1 VEDRRNI
8 ILAVLLTGLI
18 LFGWP
23 YVANMFF
30 PTPPPAEKSVAAPAK
45 TDGTPSESGEIAT
58 AAAPD
63 KTVSLA
69 SALST
74 NPRVLVETP
83 KLKGSINLEGARID
97 DLVLTDAPARNLSK
111 KSPPMSACL
120 RLRAP
125 QNRIFRPLSD
135 GPVKAQRLCP
145 PTRPSGRQAVPSST
159 P

>member
-30 PTPPPAEKSVAAPAK
+30 PTPPPAEKSLSTSAKVESANSGSGDIAVTSLPEKVVALP
-45 TDGTPSESGEIAT
+45 
-58 AAAPD
+58 
-63 KTVSLA
+63 
-69 SALST
+69 SALAA

-97 DLVLTDAPARNLSK
+97 DLVLTDAPAGSYRRNHRR
-111 KSPPMSACL
+111 SACL

-125 QNRIFRPLSD
+125 QNAYFARFRLD
-135 GPVKAQRLCP
+135 G
-145 PTRPSGRQAVPSST
+145 
-159 P
+159 